1 MRLKCNE
8 GTVIEGSNNLSGI
21 PEMMRRVFLFL
32 LLAVSVAACTPAS
45 NIPSAG
51 ADGRPLPK
59 LYKIRKGDTAKLQFR
74 MLDSVNALRSSQ
86 GAGQVALN
94 PQLNAAA
101 ATHSRDMSLQN
112 RPWHFGS
119 DGSSPIDR
127 LARVGYS
134 GVLVGENISET
145 YETELET
152 LAAWMEQPDTR
163 RTILSPQA
171 GDLGFAWFQE
181 SNGKIWWT
189 LVMGNPNS
197 APLIPSANPSATR
210 LVPQEIDALD
220 DVAAQDADDIVIV
233 TTSPAT

>member
-1 MRLKCNE
+1 
-8 GTVIEGSNNLSGI
+8 
-21 PEMMRRVFLFL
+21 MMRRVFIFL
-32 LLAVSVAACTPAS
+32 ALGLAVAACAPTA
-45 NIPSAG
+45 PSAPIVG

-59 LYKIRKGDTAKLQFR
+59 LYRIRANDTAKLQFR
-74 MLDSVNALRSSQ
+74 MLDSVNALRSAR
-86 GAGQVALN
+86 GAPPVELN

-127 LARVGYS
+127 LARVGYAGS
-134 GVLVGENISET
+134 LVGENISET

-152 LAAWMEQPDTR
+152 LAAWMEQTDTR

-171 GDLGFAWFQE
+171 QDMGFAWFQE

-189 LVMGNPNS
+189 MVMGNPNNS
-197 APLIPSANPSATR
+197 LHFQQQRAR
-210 LVPQEIDALD
+210 RGC
-220 DVAAQDADDIVIV
+220 
-233 TTSPAT
+233 SPV